1 MFAWSLLAFFV
12 SAFMKY
18 RAHSAAPTENSTIST
33 SSLRGSFILD
43 RASGGHYSPI
53 ENITVYAAQ
62 LNFTSD
68 NLSLS
73 RYEHELGSLLD
84 IARRKSSD
92 FVTESTLDAREKG
105 EDHTDVSTP
114 IRDAGQATEDARD
127 VNRSVELQEATYA
140 DTMIRLPVTIPADG
154 PKENDLPPRLHAPSL
169 TEPSSSSQQQAC
181 NRTASLKPGRS
192 QTPWNISS
200 DALKRLSRSKLPL
213 QALGRRNRRQNRTR
227 NGQRNVK
234 SILSNINAT
243 EEEIISALEDE
254 ALARERKEAP
264 GIVSLRERGCLPVE
278 SSPAVQDRAT
288 CPFRFITTFD
298 KRRLPSLLVTVQ
310 CMCKGTPCSSR
321 RGYRCVQ
328 ISKPVSMMRRIGK
341 IYSEMLEEVPLA
353 CVCAYVGPGVRNNFY

>member
-1 MFAWSLLAFFV
+1 MFAWSLLAFFL
-12 SAFMKY
+12 SAFVKY
-18 RAHSAAPTENSTIST
+18 RAHSASPADNSTIST
-33 SSLRGSFILD
+33 SSLRGSFIHD
-43 RASGGHYSPI
+43 RASGGHHSPI

-73 RYEHELGSLLD
+73 RYEHELGSLLN
-84 IARRKSSD
+84 IVRMKSSD
-92 FVTESTLDAREKG
+92 FATESTLDAREKG

-114 IRDAGQATEDARD
+114 FPDAGQATEDVRD
-127 VNRSVELQEATYA
+127 VNRSVELQ
-140 DTMIRLPVTIPADG
+140 RL
-154 PKENDLPPRLHAPSL
+154 L
-169 TEPSSSSQQQAC
+169 T
-181 NRTASLKPGRS
+181 
-192 QTPWNISS
+192 
-200 DALKRLSRSKLPL
+200 
-213 QALGRRNRRQNRTR
+213 RRQNRTR

-254 ALARERKEAP
+254 ALARDRKEAP

-310 CMCKGTPCSSR
+310 CMCRGTPCGSR
-321 RGYRCVQ
+321 KGYRCVQ
-328 ISKPVSMMRRIGK
+328 ISKPVSMMRRIGR